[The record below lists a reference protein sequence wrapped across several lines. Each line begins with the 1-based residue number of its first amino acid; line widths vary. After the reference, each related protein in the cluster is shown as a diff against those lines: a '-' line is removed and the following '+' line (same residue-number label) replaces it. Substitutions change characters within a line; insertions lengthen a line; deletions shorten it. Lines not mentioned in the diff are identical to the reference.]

1 MDFFDD
7 IDTIIIDN
15 FLPNIE
21 LYASSI
27 SPSYL
32 LEPPYRDFLMAVAR
46 GDGKI
51 LNIFKR
57 AKLSETVGN
66 DILLHLLDLGIV
78 WIEKSREKP
87 LKIYPKQKIKKN
99 LRSYRIQSKARFT
112 AAFFRFWFG
121 FVEPYR
127 EDIQRGEI
135 EKFVNN
141 YRRHYDRLVSY
152 NFEQLSHTLLQR
164 HYAKCDPIVSSSS
177 FWDRYSEF
185 DLLALTQS
193 GKIVLGECKYTGRKV
208 CKNELN
214 KLKEKAIHSG
224 IRVDT
229 FALFSKN
236 GFSNELLSSQDSN
249 LVLFELQ
256 DFQKLRDS

>member
-7 IDTIIIDN
+7 IDTIIIDS

-21 LYASSI
+21 LYESNI
-27 SPSYL
+27 TPSYL
-32 LEPPYRDFLMAVAR
+32 LEPPYRNFLMAVAR

-51 LNIFKR
+51 FNIFKR
-57 AKLSETVGN
+57 AKLNETVGH
-66 DILLHLLDLGIV
+66 DILLHLIDLGII

-99 LRSYRIQSKARFT
+99 LRSYRIQPKVRFVAT
-112 AAFFRFWFG
+112 FFRFWFG

-127 EDIQRGEI
+127 DEIRRGEI
-135 EKFVNN
+135 EKFINN
-141 YRRHYDRLVSY
+141 YRKHNDRLVSY
-152 NFEQLSHTLLQR
+152 NFEQLSNTLLQR
-164 HYAKCDPIVSSSS
+164 HYAKFDPIISCSS

-185 DLLALTQS
+185 DLLAITQS
-193 GKIVLGECKYTGRKV
+193 GKIVLGECKYRGRKI

-236 GFSNELLSSQDSN
+236 GFSNELLSSQDTN
-249 LVLFELQ
+249 LVLFDLE
-256 DFQKLRDS
+256 DFQKLRDG